1 MVNNFSDILRQVLLQ
16 SEQQQ
21 HCRHLTQVPC
31 SVIIMRCVRTLGTV
45 AEAEALPFHAV
56 VTDERYSYHATRR
69 RQLNR

>member
-1 MVNNFSDILRQVLLQ
+1 
-16 SEQQQ
+16 
-21 HCRHLTQVPC
+21 
-31 SVIIMRCVRTLGTV
+31 MRCVRTLGTV